1 MKTLL
6 IPFCAAIFLGSA
18 PAAARKPNLI
28 LIMADDLGAEC
39 LNSYGGTSYRTPR
52 LDALAKSGIR
62 FENCFATPLCSP
74 SRVQLMTGRYGFHTG
89 WTKLIDGGTDEFF
102 DFRKEKTFGALLKE
116 AGYATGL
123 AGKWQLAQFEK
134 HPNHVRDCG
143 FDESCCWAWVLG
155 GKRTGRYWDAAIWQD
170 GKRRA
175 DADGKYGPDIL
186 CDWVIDFIKR
196 RKDGP
201 FFLYYPMVLV
211 HNPFEPTPDGA
222 GKGGKTGNKQFPDMV
237 AAMDKIVGR
246 IVDTLDELKLR
257 DQTLVLFTG
266 DNGTTK
272 GVPSKV
278 GDRTVIGGKS
288 TMLDTGSHVPLIASW
303 PGTVPAG
310 KVLDDLVDFSDV
322 VPTLCELTGAG
333 LPSGVRIDGRSFAPQ
348 LRGVK
353 GTPRDWVFVQLGQNR
368 FARDKRW
375 KLHANGKLLDIVAD
389 PEEAKPLAAGA
400 ESAEGS
406 AARAKLEKVLA
417 ELK

>member
-1 MKTLL
+1 MGMRILL
-6 IPFCAAIFLGSA
+6 ALAVLAGSA
-18 PAAARKPNLI
+18 PAAAKKPNVI

-62 FENCFATPLCSP
+62 FQNCFATPLCSP
-74 SRVQLMTGRYGFHTG
+74 SRVQLMTGRYGFRTG
-89 WTKLIDGGTDEFF
+89 WTQLIDGGADEYF
-102 DFRKEKTFGALLKE
+102 DFKKEKTFGAILKE

-123 AGKWQLAQFEK
+123 AGKWQLAQFDK
-134 HPNHVRDCG
+134 HPNHVRDSG
-143 FDESCCWAWVLG
+143 FDEYSCWAWVLG
-155 GKRTGRYWDAAIWQD
+155 GKRTGRYWDPAIWQD

-175 DADGKYGPDIL
+175 DTDGKYGPDLL

-196 RKDGP
+196 RKDEP

-222 GKGGKTGNKQFPDMV
+222 GKGGKAGNKQFPDMV
-237 AAMDKIVGR
+237 AYMDRIVGR
-246 IVDTLDELKLR
+246 IVDALDELKLR
-257 DQTLVLFTG
+257 ENTLLIFTG

-272 GVPSKV
+272 GLPSKV
-278 GDRTVIGGKS
+278 GERTVIGGKS

-322 VPTLCELTGAG
+322 VPTLCEVTGAK
-333 LPSGVRIDGRSFAPQ
+333 LPSGLTMDGRSFAPQ
-348 LRGVK
+348 LRGEK
-353 GTPRDWVFVQLGQNR
+353 GSPRDWVFVQLGQNR

-375 KLHANGKLLDIVAD
+375 KLHSNGKLVDIVAD
-389 PEEAKPLAAGA
+389 PEESKPFAAG
-400 ESAEGS
+400 EGPAEGAS
-406 AARAKLEKVLA
+406 ARSRLEKVLA